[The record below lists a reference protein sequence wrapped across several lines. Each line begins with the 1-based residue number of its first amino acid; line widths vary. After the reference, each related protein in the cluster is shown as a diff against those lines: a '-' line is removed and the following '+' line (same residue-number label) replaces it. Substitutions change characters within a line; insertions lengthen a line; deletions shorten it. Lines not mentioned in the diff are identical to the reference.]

1 MEEQKLIDF
10 KPSQQSKSTLPDI
23 SVLMVESD
31 SDSMGDL
38 EKLERSQRS
47 QEISE
52 LSNMYSDSFMYSQ
65 PSEYSEL
72 GKKTKRDEIGM
83 DFEGN
88 TLKKVKSPVQS
99 ITEETNIQ
107 VDFKAKESP

>member
-52 LSNMYSDSFMYSQ
+52 LSNMYSDSFMYS
-65 PSEYSEL
+65 
-72 GKKTKRDEIGM
+72 
-83 DFEGN
+83 
-88 TLKKVKSPVQS
+88 
-99 ITEETNIQ
+99 
-107 VDFKAKESP
+107 